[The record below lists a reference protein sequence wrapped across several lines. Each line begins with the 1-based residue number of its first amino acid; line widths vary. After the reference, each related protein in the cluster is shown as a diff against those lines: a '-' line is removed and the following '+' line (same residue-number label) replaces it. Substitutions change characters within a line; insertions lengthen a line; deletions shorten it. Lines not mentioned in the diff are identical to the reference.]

1 MLCSVVANFRR
12 DTSGQA
18 SKLNHQ
24 ELLETVSD
32 AHFEGSG
39 GGRIQVTDDVRVS
52 PSQDDTWSEAEQNAR
67 ANDQGCSRYRI
78 R

>member
-1 MLCSVVANFRR
+1 MDSPLVLRAVIANSRR

-18 SKLNHQ
+18 SKLNRE
-24 ELLETVSD
+24 ELLETVSNS
-32 AHFEGSG
+32 HFEGSG

-67 ANDQGCSRYRI
+67 AND
-78 R
+78 